1 MPFPSSPTNGQVW
14 TEYGRSWVFDG
25 SGWGAVVSA
34 LPGGSV
40 LPVRTVSQLTNAA
53 ADINR
58 QFRCTDAPGGEA
70 IIYSDGTTYLRQS
83 DQSPVVS

>member
-1 MPFPSSPTNGQVW
+1 MAFPASPAVGEVW
-14 TEYGRSWVFDG
+14 TEFGRSWVYDG
-25 SGWGAVVSA
+25 NGWGAVVSA

-40 LPVRTVSQLTNAA
+40 LPVRTVSQLTDAA

-83 DQSPVVS
+83 DQSPVVT

>member
-1 MPFPSSPTNGQVW
+1 MAFPENPSTGQTW
-14 TEYGRSWVFDG
+14 TEFGRTWVYDG
-25 SGWGAVVSA
+25 VGWGAVVSA

-40 LPVRTVSQLTNAA
+40 LPVRTVSQLTDAA

-83 DQSPVVS
+83 DQSPVVT

>member
-1 MPFPSSPTNGQVW
+1 MAFPSNPAKGQTW
-14 TEYGRSWVFDG
+14 TEFGRTWVYDG
-25 SGWGAVVSA
+25 AGWGAVVSA

-40 LPVRTVSQLTNAA
+40 LPVRTVSQLTDAA

-70 IIYSDGTTYLRQS
+70 IIYSDGTTYRRQS
-83 DQSPVVS
+83 DQSPVVA

>member
-1 MPFPSSPTNGQVW
+1 MAFPSDPYAGQPW
-14 TEYGRSWVFDG
+14 TEYGRNWVYDG
-25 SGWGAVVSA
+25 NGWGAVVSA

-70 IIYSDGTTYLRQS
+70 IIYSDGTTYLRHS

>member
-1 MPFPSSPTNGQVW
+1 MVFPANPSVGQVW
-14 TEYGRSWVFDG
+14 TEYGRSWVYDG
-25 SGWGAVVSA
+25 NGWGAAVSA
-34 LPGGSV
+34 LPSGSV
-40 LPVRTVSQLTNAA
+40 LPVRTVSQLTDAA

-83 DQSPVVS
+83 DQSPVVP

>member
-1 MPFPSSPTNGQVW
+1 MVFPSNPTNGQAW
-14 TEYGRSWVFDG
+14 TEYGRSWVYDG
-25 SGWGAVVSA
+25 VGWGAVVSA

-40 LPVRTVSQLTNAA
+40 LPVRTVSQLTDAA

-58 QFRCTDAPGGEA
+58 QFRCIDAPGGEA

-83 DQSPVVS
+83 DQSPVVT